1 MDLKYSKEFYPEP
14 FPEDLPTVSLE
25 RISLAK
31 LLDDDQE
38 EAERLFKIC
47 THEGFLLYQL
57 DGPPKRV
64 KTLRRCSHGSQI
76 GSGHLQKHLDGGEIL
91 IQNTRCRSRTPRHR
105 ASLVPPVVL
114 PFI

>member
-14 FPEDLPTVSLE
+14 FPEGLPTVNME

-47 THEGFLLYQL
+47 THEGFCYIDLMHHPEGSKLLEDAHMVHKMGQDICKNTSMAERHSFKTRDAEVGLL
-57 DGPPKRV
+57 DTGQV
-64 KTLRRCSHGSQI
+64 
-76 GSGHLQKHLDGGEIL
+76 
-91 IQNTRCRSRTPRHR
+91 
-105 ASLVPPVVL
+105 
-114 PFI
+114 